1 MLTRNSIAGAILA
14 GGKAARMEYTDKSL
28 LLLVNQPLIEYTIEL
43 AAPQVSELL
52 ICANHNQARYSYLYL
67 PIIADRINPYGGPLV
82 GIYSALCW
90 LADNRRDRPFSHLA
104 CFPGDVPVF
113 PRNLV
118 EKLAVAIDQT
128 GAQVAICKSD
138 EQLQPLFS
146 LWSTTTQDILE
157 KAILENLCGP
167 KLILPRLNSVEV
179 QFADLS
185 ARDFLNINTP
195 EDLSAMERLFAANN

>member
-1 MLTRNSIAGAILA
+1 MLTKNSIAGAILV
-14 GGKAARMEYTDKSL
+14 GGKASRMVYQDKSL
-28 LLLVNQPLIEYTIEL
+28 LLLANQPLIEHTIEL
-43 AAPQVSELL
+43 AAPQVADLL
-52 ICANHNQARYSYLYL
+52 ICANHNQARYSYLSL

-90 LADNRRDRPFSHLA
+90 LADNRPNHPFSHLA

-128 GAQVAICKSD
+128 GAQVAICKSG

-146 LWSTTTQDILE
+146 LWSIATQDILE
-157 KAILENLCGP
+157 NAILENLCGP
-167 KLILPRLNSVEV
+167 KLILPRVKSVEV
-179 QFADLS
+179 QFAELS
-185 ARDFLNINTP
+185 PREFMNINTP
-195 EDLSAMERLFAANN
+195 EDLSTMERILAAKN

>member
-1 MLTRNSIAGAILA
+1 
-14 GGKAARMEYTDKSL
+14 MEYQDKSL
-28 LLLVNQPLIEYTIEL
+28 LLLANQPLIEYTIEL

-52 ICANHNQARYSYLYL
+52 ICVNHNQAKYSYLSL

-90 LADNRRDRPFSHLA
+90 LAENRLERKISHIA

-113 PRNLV
+113 PRDLV

-167 KLILPRLNSVEV
+167 KLILPRLNSVAV

-185 ARDFLNINTP
+185 TGDFLNINTP
-195 EDLSAMERLFAANN
+195 EDLSTMERLIAANN